1 MNDRQFFR
9 EYNNRKCR
17 SLRRQTGGRLELC
30 SCQRMAHAIL
40 PSDFNAACGGRLEDR
55 MEIERKFTVKKLPE
69 NLERY
74 PSRLI
79 EQGYL
84 NTNPVIR
91 VRRDENDYYLT
102 YKGKGLLAREEYNL
116 PLNEEAYRH
125 LIQKADGRII
135 TKRRYLLPCDPYTI
149 ELDVFLGDLAP
160 LVIAEVEFPDL
171 EAAHNFLPPDWFLD
185 DVTMDPA
192 YHNSNLVHSDR

>member
-1 MNDRQFFR
+1 MITISLI
-9 EYNNRKCR
+9 RK
-17 SLRRQTGGRLELC
+17 GP
-30 SCQRMAHAIL
+30 SCQRRIQ
-40 PSDFNAACGGRLEDR
+40 P
-55 MEIERKFTVKKLPE
+55 
-69 NLERY
+69 
-74 PSRLI
+74 
-79 EQGYL
+79 
-84 NTNPVIR
+84 
-91 VRRDENDYYLT
+91 
-102 YKGKGLLAREEYNL
+102 

-192 YHNSNLVHSDR
+192 YHNSNLFHSDR